1 MERIESA
8 SATYPRILPSSRV
21 AIVIALTLLTVV
33 SAAAQAPATDRHP
46 YGLDPYK
53 PSDAALLRDYG
64 GTLVAQTPLLDL
76 RNLDP
81 YKPSQAALRREI
93 GGALPL
99 WGIAWY
105 PGPMPASL
113 TPFPT
118 EDRTPRPAARGR
130 WQGNYQRDAFD
141 VAAPAVVAPP
151 PASSIATLRRPQ
163 NNDGVWITFED
174 QKWISAGHTVAF
186 EESKFVRVGEYANF
200 PVFRRTGATESVI
213 YVPTGEGVI
222 APYRLKP

>member
-1 MERIESA
+1 MERIESV

-33 SAAAQAPATDRHP
+33 SAAAQAPATDQHP

-81 YKPSQAALRREI
+81 YKPSHAALLREI

-118 EDRTPRPAARGR
+118 EDRYRHERPPGDIGRATISGTRSMWRLPRLSHLRQRHPSPLSKGR
-130 WQGNYQRDAFD
+130 RTTMACGLPSRIRNGL
-141 VAAPAVVAPP
+141 APATLSRSRSQNLPVLASMPVSRSSDG
-151 PASSIATLRRPQ
+151 PAQPKA
-163 NNDGVWITFED
+163 
-174 QKWISAGHTVAF
+174 
-186 EESKFVRVGEYANF
+186 
-200 PVFRRTGATESVI
+200 
-213 YVPTGEGVI
+213 
-222 APYRLKP
+222 

>member
-1 MERIESA
+1 MECIESV

-33 SAAAQAPATDRHP
+33 SAAAQAPATDQHP

-81 YKPSQAALRREI
+81 YKPSQAALLREI

-141 VAAPAVVAPP
+141 MAG
-151 PASSIATLRRPQ
+151 SHGCRT
-163 NNDGVWITFED
+163 
-174 QKWISAGHTVAF
+174 SA
-186 EESKFVRVGEYANF
+186 
-200 PVFRRTGATESVI
+200 SVI
-213 YVPTGEGVI
+213 YRHSPKAAEQRRRVDYLRGPEMD
-222 APYRLKP
+222 